1 MDALGVY
8 LYGFTRRGAV
18 REIKA
23 AGVGEHGAVTTLETG
38 AVAAVF
44 STVSLCEFAGDAT
57 QAGAQDPQWLIPR
70 ACRHEQVIEE
80 VMRAGPVLP
89 VRFGTVFSSTAVL
102 EKFVAEKSTEV
113 ARILDW
119 LSDKEEWAVKGF
131 VDLSRAK
138 PWLMASNPVL
148 AEHRRLLP
156 EAPGA
161 RYFQQKRLEA
171 KAEETLRLW
180 RRGVVSQV
188 RALLAP
194 HAVDACPLR
203 PQPRNL
209 TGRDAEMILNAAYLL
224 LRSHIDTFRERVAE
238 AGAAYAEQGLTLEVS
253 GPWPPYNFCPPLR
266 EGQDEALSVRHSE

>member
-8 LYGFTRRGAV
+8 LYCFTRRGAV

-23 AGVGEHGAVTTLETG
+23 AGVDEHGPVTTLETD
-38 AVAAVF
+38 AAAAVF
-44 STVSLCEFAGDAT
+44 STVSLSEFAGDDAPSKT
-57 QAGAQDPQWLIPR
+57 QDLQWIIPR
-70 ACRHEQVIEE
+70 ACRHERVIEE
-80 VMRAGPVLP
+80 VMRTAPVFP
-89 VRFGTVFSSTAVL
+89 VRFGTVFSSDRVL
-102 EKFVAEKSTEV
+102 KKFLAEKSAEV

-131 VDLSRAK
+131 VDLDRAK
-138 PWLMASNPVL
+138 QWLMASDPVL
-148 AEHRRLLP
+148 AEHRRRLP
-156 EAPGA
+156 DAPGA
-161 RYFQQKRLEA
+161 RYFQQKRLDAKTEEA
-171 KAEETLRLW
+171 VRLW

-188 RALLAP
+188 QALLAP
-194 HAVDACPLR
+194 HAVDTCPLR

-209 TGRDAEMILNAAYLL
+209 TGRDAEMIFNAAYLL
-224 LRSHIDTFRERVAE
+224 LRSDIDTFRERVAE